1 MSRRKR
7 SPEDPAKIGLS
18 TVGNL
23 LEEESSSKEVFRSQ
37 QSLGLITQ
45 RFMSLRQKNEI
56 MNLNAVAKELNI
68 PKRRV
73 YDVINVLEGLG
84 YVQKIEK
91 NNIQWIGEATRSE
104 EQNHLEATVEMMRQ
118 QEKILEMMIQD
129 AQAIIGMHFEDPI
142 ARPYNYIR
150 KDDIRSTADANSKSI
165 IIKSDNDVDNHFE
178 VQVTD
183 PAASGCYDMIV
194 KNKSGVKSHALLFNN
209 EQPRGMDD
217 EEKPEKEQLLSQ
229 DHDLSLT
236 DSPSKSKEIKLEPV
250 DLDPEDDEEFVLP
263 SFSANSANTPY
274 VPETPGRGLFLSPYS
289 PLRALFSPSIMPM
302 YSSDLIN
309 ISTPSEVVAETMRR
323 DEPAS
328 IMDFFNDMK

>member
-289 PLRALFSPSIMPM
+289 PLRALFSPK
-302 YSSDLIN
+302 
-309 ISTPSEVVAETMRR
+309 VVAETMRR

>member
-289 PLRALFSPSIMPM
+289 PLRAWFSPK
-302 YSSDLIN
+302 
-309 ISTPSEVVAETMRR
+309 VVAETMRR